1 MHFLSCFFITLGIF
15 PLIGFWSMLL
25 AFVVGVLKEVVDK
38 IEYGLF
44 DKKDLLADCIGIIAG
59 GAICGLLC
67 LLSSLVQW

>member
-1 MHFLSCFFITLGIF
+1 
-15 PLIGFWSMLL
+15 MLL